1 MAGVHCTKA
10 NDTNFKIALVTKLEL
25 NLEIFMKCILFISGV
40 CIRICVSLSNAR
52 FITTHSKT
60 SPGHSCRQALDTT
73 PSHCTSTLTTTSSHS
88 QLPPRVCNGRASSLQ
103 RHREDTQ
110 ELDPRHLRGAPH
122 HHRLGAT
129 CRSFQQ
135 LDPHFPSFLLSFF
148 PLTTRDRCSFPI
160 FEAASVLCGL
170 PRVPA
175 AVSPA
180 PAVFAVQY
188 PACRSHRTRKIRT
201 PRCAIPFPDL

>member
-1 MAGVHCTKA
+1 
-10 NDTNFKIALVTKLEL
+10 
-25 NLEIFMKCILFISGV
+25 MKCILFISGV

-52 FITTHSKT
+52 FINTHSKT

-103 RHREDTQ
+103 RHGEDTQ
-110 ELDPRHLRGAPH
+110 ELDPRHLQGAPH

-135 LDPHFPSFLLSFF
+135 LGPHFPSFFLSFF
-148 PLTTRDRCSFPI
+148 PLTTRNRCSFPI
-160 FEAASVLCGL
+160 FEAASVLCDFL
-170 PRVPA
+170 VSQQPYPRSCCLRCTVSCLLRPSDPQNQNA
-175 AVSPA
+175 ALCNPIS
-180 PAVFAVQY
+180 
-188 PACRSHRTRKIRT
+188 RSLIK
-201 PRCAIPFPDL
+201 